1 MLQFA
6 KQSKKMDGKILI
18 GVFLVAS
25 CEGRPND
32 VKEEYPLPANER
44 IVGEPTQ
51 SQNCNTNQC
60 PEFHTKILIMY
71 KKNKFVTFFS

>member
-1 MLQFA
+1 
-6 KQSKKMDGKILI
+6 MDGKILI
-18 GVFLVAS
+18 EFLVAS

-32 VKEEYPLPANER
+32 VKEEHPLPANER

-51 SQNCNTNQC
+51 SQNRNTNQC

-71 KKNKFVTFFS
+71 KK